1 MLKAVGKCRMD
12 TYSPSTEL
20 LIKNNKLM
28 YKGRLS
34 IQKKVVL
41 DVLQTYSAVVL
52 GGLSI

>member
-20 LIKNNKLM
+20 LIKNNKRM
-28 YKGRLS
+28 YKGTVNS
-34 IQKKVVL
+34 EKVVL